1 LDTEALTASKRER
14 KQPES
19 IWKLPCCGWN
29 SWGSLKNCNEGEQ
42 QLAKAR
48 RVRCK
53 RRAELLK

>member
-1 LDTEALTASKRER
+1 MDS
-14 KQPES
+14 ES
-19 IWKLPCCGWN
+19 EFVGR
-29 SWGSLKNCNEGEQ
+29 EQ